1 MKYIAKKIPEGINV
15 TSRHPLLNFAYLLG
29 TVIAISVFIFIVLG
43 FVAEWLVIRVSP
55 ETEIQMGD
63 MLVQPAL
70 DEEITDDKRIQYIEK
85 LLNSLL
91 TPGETTRLPLQVH
104 LIDSDVINAAITVG
118 GHVLVHTALLET
130 VKSENELALVLA
142 HELGHFQ
149 AHDPL
154 KSLGRSLVFMAV
166 STVLGVGMS
175 ESGGL
180 PKIIPLTSEL
190 TNLNYSR
197 IQERAADI
205 YGFYRVVS
213 HYGHGGY
220 SLDFFERLSKGEG
233 RLQKV
238 SQYFLTHPL
247 SQDRMNDLNA
257 EAAKQG
263 WKMEEE
269 LTPLPQWLHCPDM
282 KQCEEPVK
290 E

>member
-1 MKYIAKKIPEGINV
+1 MKYIPKKIPEGINV

-29 TVIAISVFIFIVLG
+29 TVVAVSIFIFVVLG

-55 ETEIQMGD
+55 ETETQIGD

-70 DEEITDDKRIQYIEK
+70 DKKITDDKRIQYIEE

-91 TPGETTRLPLQVH
+91 IPGETTRLPLQVH
-104 LIDSDVINAAITVG
+104 LINNDVINAAITVG

-130 VKSENELALVLA
+130 VKSENELALVLG

-154 KSLGRSLVFMAV
+154 KSLGRSLVFLTV
-166 STVLGVGMS
+166 SSILGVGMS
-175 ESGGL
+175 QSGGL

-205 YGFYRVVS
+205 YGFNRVVK
-213 HYGHGGY
+213 HYGHGGH
-220 SLDFFERLSKGEG
+220 SLDFFERLAKGESK
-233 RLQKV
+233 LQKV

-247 SQDRMNDLNA
+247 SQDRINDLNA

-269 LTPLPQWLHCPDM
+269 VTPLPQWLHCSNM
-282 KQCEEPVK
+282 KPCEQAE
-290 E
+290 